1 MLKGTLTLPEVG
13 QHLLGGSS
21 RHASGDVT
29 ERSQCATVAWKLDRY
44 LHHDRGENIIPPKT
58 GGDEKSDLF
67 IYFDLDFYSLTF
79 LREGGH
85 NARHA

>member
-1 MLKGTLTLPEVG
+1 MLKVTLILPEVE
-13 QHLLGGSS
+13 QHLFIGSGGY
-21 RHASGDVT
+21 APGDVT

-44 LHHDRGENIIPPKT
+44 LHDRGVNIIPPKS

-79 LREGGH
+79 LRKSGH
-85 NARHA
+85 NSRRA